1 MQLAGPITVNTSARA
16 EISPS
21 ATRQVIARN
30 DDYFGKDSFINTSLS
45 PGIYYV
51 AVTSTGNDQ
60 FNPTVADSGWGGRTF
75 GRYQLKLGFQPDA
88 AQTLTDPG
96 QSLFVPSGGASGFPT
111 SGQNGYPYSIT
122 VTDNAASTGQ
132 PSLTSLT
139 ANTSSGAL
147 AAGTY
152 YYVVTAVDKSGHETI
167 ASNEMSSA
175 LGASGMLSLSWTAGG
190 LGANLA
196 NYNVYRGTAQG
207 GETLLAAV
215 PAGHTSFVDDGHF
228 TRPTFSAATAM
239 GAGQLPAGAYYYVV
253 TAVDANGDQ
262 TLASNEM
269 NVTVGANGSVQLS
282 WNASSVSGLTGYR
295 VYRGQAA
302 GAEKVLVATVAGTG
316 YTDGLSS
323 NQILSAGQ
331 PTLGLI
337 TPSAGG
343 SLAPGAYFYVVTAVD
358 ANGNQTIVSN
368 EQSASTTA
376 LNGTLTL
383 HWQGGALAGIDHYNV
398 YRGTAPGGEALLT
411 SVSSGA
417 TRFVD
422 NGTVPLIGTLP
433 PTSAVPPVSIASPGT
448 STLRTE
454 TIIFYNGSTAPNP
467 TRGHIPVQ
475 LSPGDNQEQVVQK
488 LIAALQAA
496 VADGG
501 FQRTNFT
508 LSDLGDGRIEI
519 GGGTAKIVVDPSGQ
533 GALTGTPLVLWGD
546 TQKDSLV
553 SDAASGRAGAYNFWF
568 NVGPTVYV
576 DKSASPS
583 GAKGTAAHPYTS
595 IQAALAQ
602 PTLNQ
607 IVAVNSGSLAANTTY
622 YYVVTAVD
630 NNGGETLASNEQSA
644 STTGTKL
651 SLSLSWSPSTLAG
664 LVNYR
669 VYRATASGAETLLVT
684 LPAGVTSLLDNG
696 SSPPGSAV
704 PTAGFL
710 PAGQELNLRVV
721 GNANATL
728 AVLRSQSGTNK
739 IVAGDMFKVTAGT
752 FSATFEFTT
761 LALNPVD
768 ANGNPTT
775 PGAQLLDGHFA
786 VLPNF
791 SLPTTGGALA
801 QNIVLSV
808 QAALNAAVLSL
819 PNGGTATL
827 AGNDVEVAAAQSA
840 ADVNDYDNYYYY
852 VRLYQGQNP
861 ITVDYQNVATPT
873 PFNPQLTGVTQPV
886 LYNNLPYLIGK
897 DQFGNPL
904 PDNSP
909 NSSLLQLPKNT
920 VMMVDA
926 GVLFR
931 LNQANIEVGSSAVN
945 VDNSQSALQV
955 LGIPGQQVTFTSY
968 NQDSTGGNSLALGK
982 NQVHPGVSVKS
993 GDWGGLVFNNDS
1005 DLETLGIFFNN
1016 VNQAKLN
1023 YGGGQVFVNGVPQ
1036 FYDALYLDTAR
1047 PALTNNLIINS
1058 ASAAISANP
1067 NSFEVSRFG
1076 DDLTITVNGMPT
1088 LSGGAYPTF
1097 TIDGKTF
1104 QFTKNTPIGQGNV
1117 AVSLINA
1124 NTPAQVAAAIE
1135 AAINGSLLAG
1145 SVDKAQTLANQVTLP
1160 GIHAGVSGTPS
1171 LTFHVDAFSPDY
1183 QRSGPDVHGNM
1194 LAQGALT
1201 SAPAYDPNNTSQQV
1215 GLTWYAAQQN
1225 TTNGLFIRINTNAG
1239 SSLDTLDVA
1248 AELSATDIPYVL
1260 QENLVIH
1267 DDLGTASGPGVA
1279 GQLQVDPGVVVK
1291 LGGARIEAGFGA
1303 NVIAEGT
1310 AAKPVVF
1317 TSIDDTRYGGGGVF
1331 DTADNNGATLA
1342 QPGDWGGFY
1351 FSPTSSGS
1359 IDHALITFG
1368 GGQTAIEGGFDYFD
1382 AIEIH
1387 QAKVRIA
1394 DSRLEDNAVGSAE
1407 TTDRNGRQ
1415 LYSPATIF
1423 VVGAQ
1428 PVIVNNVIQNNQGAA
1443 ISVNANSF
1451 TADVV
1456 PDWGRSTTPPGG
1468 YAAINTDLTAPQAGI
1483 GGPLV
1488 MRFGQ
1493 YDNNYGPL
1501 VRLNRLDN
1509 NGVNGMVVRGA
1520 TLQGASVWD
1529 DTDIV
1534 HLLEGTV
1541 IVPNFVGDG
1550 GLRLQSRLHAKPGGQ
1565 VDSGL
1570 RHHCQRHAAGHQ
1582 QPDRRRSAGAWHAA
1596 ASCRDDVVS
1605 RQFRR
1610 RRSDAD
1616 GSARQRNVAGRGRR
1630 DHRGRRRGGVEQH
1643 LHFAPRRGL
1652 SRHFR
1657 AGAELAQRQ
1666 FVGRHADRRH
1676 VLLRRHG
1683 PHGQR
1688 RDDGKQR
1695 TVDRGHRTDGPG
1707 DRHLER
1713 GGRRHRVQDL
1723 PRLRGRRRK
1732 RARRHGRRG
1741 HDELR
1746 RPGRRRGAGRLGD
1759 DRRQRSDHDRRRHHP
1774 RPVQQRPQC
1783 GHGQSVEPGSTP
1795 STAQLL
1801 GTLAPNEQSGDD
1813 KSRLGFQVNGFLG
1826 PQDVNT
1832 YGFKGT
1838 AGSQVW
1844 INVTNTATALDAV
1857 LELVDANGNVLARSD
1872 NAGAEQRTA
1881 AAAGDPLRADSRSRT
1896 ASAACCRTTSPS
1908 RCRTASAARTA

>member
-1 MQLAGPITVNTSARA
+1 MINNGNNALLLAVSTTADPKSLTGADWNFFKLPTTESGVALQDYPGDVGYNADALVITQNSFDASGNALHTLVNSISMAALTSGTPLSLGVNAFQKDFSGFSLRPAAMQDSHPGDPMWFIQEGGDNASINVVKMTGVLTSNPVFSTTNLSVTPYSQAVPILQPNGSAITTETDSRIINASMMNGKLVAAHAVSNADGNLDKIQWYEIDASSGTPALVQQGEVNGGPGAYYAYPAIAINAQGDIGMTYAASGTAPAAYLSTYITGWRHTDAAGTGPSGTTNMEPPVLVQAGQANSIDGREGDMSGINVDSDGSFWIANEYATPALWGTVVAHFTLPLPQATNGTFGESDQVGTLGTPTTQATQFFNGNLQPQQIDPNLVFPGGLLDPGNRNSPLPEENHSVSTTPGGATIVTYSFPDVYGNDPTTGQPLHNQITANEEQTVRELFKLYSYYTGLTFIEKPGNSGDDWIVVGDPRVLNPAVIANTVDGISTGSLHDYYFGGRIVGLSVINGNIDWGSALLGQSTASGNYFSGVAMHGIGLNLGLEYNNDGPPGTIMGDGVNIIGASNGLVPAETFPALNDITNALFGYETNSNQIDLYQFNVDASGTLSAETLAQRLGAAAGNSVGSTLNTLLTLYEQFTQLSLPSSGASVANGHTFTITDDSSNTVTFEFTNDKNLIDASTGKLSNGHFGVLFSSSSTQQDLAVSIVSAVVNAAREAGLNAAATLGAGNVQLAGPITVNTSGAP

-196 NYNVYRGTAQG
+196 HYNVYRGTAQG

-228 TRPTFSAATAM
+228 TRPTLSAATAM

-262 TLASNEM
+262 TLASNEV

-282 WNASSVSGLTGYR
+282 WNASSVTGLTGYR

-302 GAEKVLVATVAGTG
+302 GAERVLVATVAGTG

-343 SLAPGAYFYVVTAVD
+343 NLAPGAYFYVVTAVD

-501 FQRTNFT
+501 FQRANFT

-696 SSPPGSAV
+696 SSIPGSAV

-728 AVLRSQSGTNK
+728 AVSRSQSGTNK

-752 FSATFEFTT
+752 FSGTFEFTT

-827 AGNDVEVAAAQSA
+827 AGNDVEVATAQ
-840 ADVNDYDNYYYY
+840 
-852 VRLYQGQNP
+852 
-861 ITVDYQNVATPT
+861 
-873 PFNPQLTGVTQPV
+873 TQP
-886 LYNNLPYLIGK
+886 
-897 DQFGNPL
+897 
-904 PDNSP
+904 
-909 NSSLLQLPKNT
+909 
-920 VMMVDA
+920 
-926 GVLFR
+926 
-931 LNQANIEVGSSAVN
+931 
-945 VDNSQSALQV
+945 
-955 LGIPGQQVTFTSY
+955 TS
-968 NQDSTGGNSLALGK
+968 T
-982 NQVHPGVSVKS
+982 
-993 GDWGGLVFNNDS
+993 
-1005 DLETLGIFFNN
+1005 T
-1016 VNQAKLN
+1016 
-1023 YGGGQVFVNGVPQ
+1023 
-1036 FYDALYLDTAR
+1036 T
-1047 PALTNNLIINS
+1047 TT
-1058 ASAAISANP
+1058 
-1067 NSFEVSRFG
+1067 
-1076 DDLTITVNGMPT
+1076 TIT
-1088 LSGGAYPTF
+1088 
-1097 TIDGKTF
+1097 
-1104 QFTKNTPIGQGNV
+1104 
-1117 AVSLINA
+1117 
-1124 NTPAQVAAAIE
+1124 
-1135 AAINGSLLAG
+1135 
-1145 SVDKAQTLANQVTLP
+1145 
-1160 GIHAGVSGTPS
+1160 
-1171 LTFHVDAFSPDY
+1171 
-1183 QRSGPDVHGNM
+1183 
-1194 LAQGALT
+1194 T
-1201 SAPAYDPNNTSQQV
+1201 SDC
-1215 GLTWYAAQQN
+1215 
-1225 TTNGLFIRINTNAG
+1225 IR
-1239 SSLDTLDVA
+1239 
-1248 AELSATDIPYVL
+1248 
-1260 QENLVIH
+1260 
-1267 DDLGTASGPGVA
+1267 
-1279 GQLQVDPGVVVK
+1279 
-1291 LGGARIEAGFGA
+1291 ARIR
-1303 NVIAEGT
+1303 
-1310 AAKPVVF
+1310 
-1317 TSIDDTRYGGGGVF
+1317 S
-1331 DTADNNGATLA
+1331 
-1342 QPGDWGGFY
+1342 
-1351 FSPTSSGS
+1351 
-1359 IDHALITFG
+1359 
-1368 GGQTAIEGGFDYFD
+1368 
-1382 AIEIH
+1382 
-1387 QAKVRIA
+1387 
-1394 DSRLEDNAVGSAE
+1394 
-1407 TTDRNGRQ
+1407 
-1415 LYSPATIF
+1415 
-1423 VVGAQ
+1423 
-1428 PVIVNNVIQNNQGAA
+1428 
-1443 ISVNANSF
+1443 
-1451 TADVV
+1451 
-1456 PDWGRSTTPPGG
+1456 RSTTRTSP
-1468 YAAINTDLTAPQAGI
+1468 
-1483 GGPLV
+1483 
-1488 MRFGQ
+1488 
-1493 YDNNYGPL
+1493 
-1501 VRLNRLDN
+1501 
-1509 NGVNGMVVRGA
+1509 
-1520 TLQGASVWD
+1520 
-1529 DTDIV
+1529 
-1534 HLLEGTV
+1534 
-1541 IVPNFVGDG
+1541 
-1550 GLRLQSRLHAKPGGQ
+1550 
-1565 VDSGL
+1565 
-1570 RHHCQRHAAGHQ
+1570 
-1582 QPDRRRSAGAWHAA
+1582 
-1596 ASCRDDVVS
+1596 
-1605 RQFRR
+1605 RR
-1610 RRSDAD
+1610 RRS
-1616 GSARQRNVAGRGRR
+1616 
-1630 DHRGRRRGGVEQH
+1630 
-1643 LHFAPRRGL
+1643 
-1652 SRHFR
+1652 
-1657 AGAELAQRQ
+1657 
-1666 FVGRHADRRH
+1666 
-1676 VLLRRHG
+1676 
-1683 PHGQR
+1683 
-1688 RDDGKQR
+1688 
-1695 TVDRGHRTDGPG
+1695 T
-1707 DRHLER
+1707 
-1713 GGRRHRVQDL
+1713 
-1723 PRLRGRRRK
+1723 
-1732 RARRHGRRG
+1732 
-1741 HDELR
+1741 
-1746 RPGRRRGAGRLGD
+1746 
-1759 DRRQRSDHDRRRHHP
+1759 RS
-1774 RPVQQRPQC
+1774 
-1783 GHGQSVEPGSTP
+1783 
-1795 STAQLL
+1795 
-1801 GTLAPNEQSGDD
+1801 
-1813 KSRLGFQVNGFLG
+1813 
-1826 PQDVNT
+1826 
-1832 YGFKGT
+1832 
-1838 AGSQVW
+1838 
-1844 INVTNTATALDAV
+1844 
-1857 LELVDANGNVLARSD
+1857 
-1872 NAGAEQRTA
+1872 
-1881 AAAGDPLRADSRSRT
+1881 
-1896 ASAACCRTTSPS
+1896 
-1908 RCRTASAARTA
+1908 